1 MLNKAQENGLLNG
14 LGDHFVPHGVIMLQY
29 DDDSMILLFALKE
42 DLEKTRYLKILLY
55 MYEIMSGLKK
65 STS

>member
-14 LGDHFVPHGVIMLQY
+14 LGDHIVPHGVIML
-29 DDDSMILLFALKE
+29 MILLFALKE
-42 DLEKTRYLKILLY
+42 DLEKARYLKVLLY